1 MTRDELLLGI
11 DRSLSERTRLIFR
24 SRSYSSESSDDPT
37 MNSDRDYAR
46 AEIELDL
53 QATRR
58 FAVILTY
65 QNATQ
70 ERDDLSQS
78 ADANTIMLSI
88 SNRPKRLAVSA

>member
-1 MTRDELLLGI
+1 
-11 DRSLSERTRLIFR
+11 
-24 SRSYSSESSDDPT
+24 

-46 AEIELDL
+46 AEIKLDL